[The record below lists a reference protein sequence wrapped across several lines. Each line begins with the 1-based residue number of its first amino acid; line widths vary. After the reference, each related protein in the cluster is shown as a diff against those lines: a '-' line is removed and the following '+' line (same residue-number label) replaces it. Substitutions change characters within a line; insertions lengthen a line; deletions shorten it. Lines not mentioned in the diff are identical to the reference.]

1 MYQNNNSGFPKE
13 SEHMDLKERYYHK
26 IRLDKMRLTKSRKA
40 MIEILENQHLTF
52 KEIQKALASRGF
64 YNVSTIYNNLEF
76 LIDQKIVVEIYIN
89 DTKYY
94 DLSMG
99 NPMHSADSHIHI
111 MNKDTNEITEVNSPD
126 IFDFL
131 SNHQAFKHLDLE
143 YIRIIISAQNKKK

>member
-1 MYQNNNSGFPKE
+1 
-13 SEHMDLKERYYHK
+13 MDLKERYYHK
-26 IRLDKMRLTKSRKA
+26 IRTDKMRLTKSRKA

-52 KEIQKALASRGF
+52 KEIQKALAARGF

-76 LIDQKIVVEIYIN
+76 LVEQRIVVEIYIN

-94 DLSMG
+94 DLAMG

-131 SNHQAFKHLDLE
+131 SNHHAFKHLDLE

>member
-1 MYQNNNSGFPKE
+1 LE
-13 SEHMDLKERYYHK
+13 LKERYFNK
-26 IRLDKMRLTKSRKA
+26 IRTDNMRLTKSRKA

-76 LIDQKIVVEIYIN
+76 LVDHKIVVEIYIN

-94 DLSMG
+94 DLAMG

-111 MNKDTNEITEVNSPD
+111 MNKDTNEITEINSPD
-126 IFDFL
+126 IFEHL
-131 SNHQAFKHLDLE
+131 STHPALKNLDIE
-143 YIRIIISAQNKKK
+143 YIRIIISANKKKK

>member
-1 MYQNNNSGFPKE
+1 
-13 SEHMDLKERYYHK
+13 MDIKERYYQK
-26 IRLDKMRLTKSRKA
+26 IRTDNMRLTKSRKA

-64 YNVSTIYNNLEF
+64 YNISTIYNNLEF
-76 LIDQKIVVEIYIN
+76 LIDQKIIVEIYIN

-94 DLSMG
+94 DLAMG

-126 IFDFL
+126 IFEYL
-131 SNHQAFKHLDLE
+131 TKHPSFKDLDLE
-143 YIRIIISAQNKKK
+143 YIRIIISAHNKKK

>member
-1 MYQNNNSGFPKE
+1 
-13 SEHMDLKERYYHK
+13 MDIKERYYHR
-26 IRLDKMRLTKSRKA
+26 IRTENMRLTKSRKA

-76 LIDQKIVVEIYIN
+76 LVEHKIVVEIYIN

-94 DLSMG
+94 DLAMG

-111 MNKDTNEITEVNSPD
+111 LNKDTNEITEINSND
-126 IFDFL
+126 IFDYL
-131 SNHQAFKHLDLE
+131 TNHPAFKNLDLE
-143 YIRIIISAQNKKK
+143 YIRIIISAQAKKK

>member
-1 MYQNNNSGFPKE
+1 L
-13 SEHMDLKERYYHK
+13 DIKERYYHR
-26 IRLDKMRLTKSRKA
+26 IRTENMRLTKSRKA

-76 LIDQKIVVEIYIN
+76 LVEHKIVVEIYIN

-94 DLSMG
+94 DLAMG

-111 MNKDTNEITEVNSPD
+111 LNKDTNEITEVNSND
-126 IFDFL
+126 IFDYL
-131 SNHQAFKHLDLE
+131 TNHPAFKNLDLE
-143 YIRIIISAQNKKK
+143 YIRIIVSAQAKKK

>member
-1 MYQNNNSGFPKE
+1 
-13 SEHMDLKERYYHK
+13 
-26 IRLDKMRLTKSRKA
+26 MRLTKSRKA

-76 LIDQKIVVEIYIN
+76 LVEHKIVVEIYIN

-94 DLSMG
+94 DLALG

-111 MNKDTNEITEVNSPD
+111 MNKDTNEITEVNSND
-126 IFDFL
+126 IFDYL
-131 SNHQAFKHLDLE
+131 TNHPAFKNLDLE
-143 YIRIIISAQNKKK
+143 YIRIIVSAQSKKK

>member
-1 MYQNNNSGFPKE
+1 MIKV
-13 SEHMDLKERYYHK
+13 DIKERYYQK
-26 IRLDKMRLTKSRKA
+26 IRTDNMRLTKSRKA

-76 LIDQKIVVEIYIN
+76 LVEQKIIVELYIN

-94 DLSMG
+94 DLAMG

-111 MNKDTNEITEVNSPD
+111 MNKDTNEITEVNSND
-126 IFDFL
+126 IFDYL
-131 SNHQAFKHLDLE
+131 TNHPEFKDLDLE
-143 YIRIIISAQNKKK
+143 YIRIIISAHNKKK

>member
-1 MYQNNNSGFPKE
+1 MYQKKIFLSLEEFD
-13 SEHMDLKERYYHK
+13 HMDIKERYYQK
-26 IRLDKMRLTKSRKA
+26 IRTDNMRLTKSRKA

-52 KEIQKALASRGF
+52 KEIQKALAARGF

-76 LIDQKIVVEIYIN
+76 LVDQKIVVELYIN

-94 DLSMG
+94 DLAMG

-126 IFDFL
+126 IFEYL
-131 SNHQAFKHLDLE
+131 TNHPAFKDLDLE

>member
-1 MYQNNNSGFPKE
+1 
-13 SEHMDLKERYYHK
+13 MDLKERYYSK
-26 IRLDKMRLTKSRKA
+26 IRNDKMRLTKSRKA

-76 LIDQKIVVEIYIN
+76 LIDQKIVVELYIN

-94 DLSMG
+94 DLAMG

-111 MNKDTNEITEVNSPD
+111 MNKDTNEITEVNSPE
-126 IFDFL
+126 IFEFL
-131 SNHQAFKHLDLE
+131 TNHEAFKDLDLE
-143 YIRIIISAQNKKK
+143 YIRIIISAKNKKK

>member
-1 MYQNNNSGFPKE
+1 
-13 SEHMDLKERYYHK
+13 
-26 IRLDKMRLTKSRKA
+26 LTKSRKA

-64 YNVSTIYNNLEF
+64 YNISTIYNNLEF
-76 LIDQKIVVEIYIN
+76 LVEQKIVVEIYIN

-94 DLSMG
+94 DLAMG

-111 MNKDTNEITEVNSPD
+111 MNKDTNEITEVNSTD
-126 IFDFL
+126 IFDYL
-131 SNHQAFKHLDLE
+131 NAHPAFKNLNLE

>member
-1 MYQNNNSGFPKE
+1 L
-13 SEHMDLKERYYHK
+13 DIKERYYHR
-26 IRLDKMRLTKSRKA
+26 IRTENMRLTKSRKA

-76 LIDQKIVVEIYIN
+76 LVEHKIVVEIYIN

-94 DLSMG
+94 DLALG

-111 MNKDTNEITEVNSPD
+111 MNKDTNEITEVNSND
-126 IFDFL
+126 IFDYL
-131 SNHQAFKHLDLE
+131 TSHPAFKNLDLE
-143 YIRIIISAQNKKK
+143 YIRIIVSAQSKKK

>member
-1 MYQNNNSGFPKE
+1 
-13 SEHMDLKERYYHK
+13 MDIKERYYHR
-26 IRLDKMRLTKSRKA
+26 IRTENMRLTKSRKA

-76 LIDQKIVVEIYIN
+76 LVEHKIVVEIYIN

-94 DLSMG
+94 DLAMG

-111 MNKDTNEITEVNSPD
+111 LNKDTNEITEVNSND
-126 IFDFL
+126 IFDYL
-131 SNHQAFKHLDLE
+131 TNHPAFKNLDLE
-143 YIRIIISAQNKKK
+143 YIRIIVSAQAKKK

>member
-1 MYQNNNSGFPKE
+1 
-13 SEHMDLKERYYHK
+13 MDLKERYYQK
-26 IRLDKMRLTKSRKA
+26 IRTDNMRLTKSRKA

-76 LIDQKIVVEIYIN
+76 LVDQKIVVEIYIN

-94 DLSMG
+94 DLALG

-111 MNKDTNEITEVNSPD
+111 MNKDTNTITEVNSTD
-126 IFDFL
+126 IFDYL
-131 SNHQAFKHLDLE
+131 TKHPAFADLDLE
-143 YIRIIISAQNKKK
+143 YIRIIISAKNKKK

>member
-1 MYQNNNSGFPKE
+1 MKRRILLE
-13 SEHMDLKERYYHK
+13 LKERYFNK
-26 IRLDKMRLTKSRKA
+26 IRTDNMRLTKSRKA

-76 LIDQKIVVEIYIN
+76 LIEHRIVVEIYIN

-94 DLSMG
+94 DLAMG

-111 MNKDTNEITEVNSPD
+111 MNKDTNEITEINSPD
-126 IFDFL
+126 IFEYL
-131 SNHQAFKHLDLE
+131 TNHPALKNLDLE
-143 YIRIIISAQNKKK
+143 YIRIIISANKKKK